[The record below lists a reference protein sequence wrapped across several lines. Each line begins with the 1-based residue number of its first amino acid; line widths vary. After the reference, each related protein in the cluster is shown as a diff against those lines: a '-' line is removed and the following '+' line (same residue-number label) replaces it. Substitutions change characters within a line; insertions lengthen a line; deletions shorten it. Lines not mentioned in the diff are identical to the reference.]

1 MLDEQSYGV
10 APTMRTTVSRPTE
23 VDGRPAYLL
32 RTTFG
37 INPAWARGEGTA
49 VKQERLWLL
58 AIEVAPGDVS
68 LWYCSVPDLAR
79 SLWSKV
85 PAAIAGIEV
94 G

>member
-1 MLDEQSYGV
+1 V
-10 APTMRTTVSRPTE
+10 RTGASRAIK

-58 AIEVAPGDVS
+58 AIEVAPNDVS
-68 LWYCSVPDLAR
+68 LWYASVPDLVA
-79 SLWSKV
+79 SLWPKV
-85 PAAIAGIEV
+85 PAAIASIKV